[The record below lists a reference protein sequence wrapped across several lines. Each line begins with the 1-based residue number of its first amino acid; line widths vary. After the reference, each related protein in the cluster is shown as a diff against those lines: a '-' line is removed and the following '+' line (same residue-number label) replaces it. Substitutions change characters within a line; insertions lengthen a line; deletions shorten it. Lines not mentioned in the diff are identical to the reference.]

1 MTSWHEDSR
10 YSLSIATI
18 SRFPWSRTFSG
29 FASACTMECL
39 DQDGNLA
46 MNAGCNAPTSEL
58 SVNTRF
64 TVEMLRRN
72 PFDYVLIGESLN

>member
-1 MTSWHEDSR
+1 M
-10 YSLSIATI
+10 LG
-18 SRFPWSRTFSG
+18 SG
-29 FASACTMECL
+29 RKPRDERGF
-39 DQDGNLA
+39 
-46 MNAGCNAPTSEL
+46 NAPTSEL